1 MVVFNA
7 TCKPEQ
13 PIRHCFGAQYQRT
26 AFQRNRALLAF
37 RIVGRHS
44 ESAPQ
49 RFSGHQRHGGETVEP
64 TAAEVLCHRFDALR
78 RVRSHKEERPV
89 NPRSGSLTTVR
100 LKRRVHGRRL
110 PDAMMRRIDVDQ
122 IDWHI
127 DRGDYG
133 EHFPDQCGG
142 TCRPPSCRQFFQK
155 SPKFSKLRR
164 SPRSRNFAANAKC
177 GVSVCAT
184 MAARRPQKRFAGR
197 SVIEAIAERGSFPG
211 CRRMADRMR
220 LHDIRDDHTSSCE

>member
-177 GVSVCAT
+177 GLSVCERTGLCQIALRT
-184 MAARRPQKRFAGR
+184 AQQWRREGPKNGLQAA
-197 SVIEAIAERGSFPG
+197 
-211 CRRMADRMR
+211 
-220 LHDIRDDHTSSCE
+220 LL